1 MRGQGKDRQRRSGL
15 IGALPALLPNSRIF
29 KKFARRSDRNE
40 IRHGRRLKGSIS
52 LSALFSCVVEDAFV
66 SLQFSILKVL
76 AGQPDG
82 RAIVPDLNRYISLLS
97 CPEWTAR
104 MKRLSAR
111 APDLDIFG
119 SRYVLRDDAG
129 WQLTEDGYVFL
140 ASIESPARAAIDQ
153 DSAAVEVI
161 LTAAPARSPSPPIL
175 RLVADNQDASR
186 RGRAKISTTTAAR
199 VA

>member
-1 MRGQGKDRQRRSGL
+1 
-15 IGALPALLPNSRIF
+15 
-29 KKFARRSDRNE
+29 
-40 IRHGRRLKGSIS
+40 
-52 LSALFSCVVEDAFV
+52 V

-82 RAIVPDLNRYISLLS
+82 RATVPDLNRYITLLS

-104 MKRLSAR
+104 MKRLSAL

-129 WQLTEDGYVFL
+129 WQLTEAGAAFL
-140 ASIESPARAAIDQ
+140 AALDEIPAVATPAEKITPP
-153 DSAAVEVI
+153 EVI
-161 LTAAPARSPSPPIL
+161 VIVQAPARQLPAPPL
-175 RLVADNQDASR
+175 RLVIDNL
-186 RGRAKISTTTAAR
+186 RGRRRSRGNRANRFA

>member
-1 MRGQGKDRQRRSGL
+1 
-15 IGALPALLPNSRIF
+15 
-29 KKFARRSDRNE
+29 
-40 IRHGRRLKGSIS
+40 
-52 LSALFSCVVEDAFV
+52 V

-82 RAIVPDLNRYISLLS
+82 RATVPDLNRYITLLS

-119 SRYVLRDDAG
+119 SRYVLRDEAS
-129 WQLTEDGYVFL
+129 WQLTEAGHAFL
-140 ASIESPARAAIDQ
+140 AGIENPIPAMHDPDVAAVHVILMPTPRRQ
-153 DSAAVEVI
+153 SAAP
-161 LTAAPARSPSPPIL
+161 TL
-175 RLVADNQDASR
+175 RLVADNQEAR
-186 RGRAKISTTTAAR
+186 RPDPTVHRTPAVR

>member
-1 MRGQGKDRQRRSGL
+1 L
-15 IGALPALLPNSRIF
+15 
-29 KKFARRSDRNE
+29 
-40 IRHGRRLKGSIS
+40 GR
-52 LSALFSCVVEDAFV
+52 AV

-82 RAIVPDLNRYISLLS
+82 RATVPDLNRYITLLS

-119 SRYVLRDDAG
+119 SSYVLRDDVG
-129 WQLTEDGYVFL
+129 WQLTEAGHAFL
-140 ASIESPARAAIDQ
+140 AAIEMPAQAAHEQITSPEIIVTI
-153 DSAAVEVI
+153 S
-161 LTAAPARSPSPPIL
+161 APARQSPPL
-175 RLVADNQDASR
+175 RLVASNRSGGR
-186 RGRAKISTTTAAR
+186 RTRREGHVITRSA

>member
-1 MRGQGKDRQRRSGL
+1 
-15 IGALPALLPNSRIF
+15 
-29 KKFARRSDRNE
+29 
-40 IRHGRRLKGSIS
+40 
-52 LSALFSCVVEDAFV
+52 V

-82 RAIVPDLNRYISLLS
+82 RATVPDLNRYITLLS

-119 SRYVLRDDAG
+119 SRYVLRDEAG
-129 WQLTEDGYVFL
+129 WQLTQAGHAFL
-140 ASIESPARAAIDQ
+140 ASTEDPIPAMQ
-153 DSAAVEVI
+153 DPDVVAVQVI
-161 LTAAPARSPSPPIL
+161 LTPTPRRQPATPAL
-175 RLVADNQDASR
+175 RLVAHNQKATHPDPKVHR
-186 RGRAKISTTTAAR
+186 TPEVR